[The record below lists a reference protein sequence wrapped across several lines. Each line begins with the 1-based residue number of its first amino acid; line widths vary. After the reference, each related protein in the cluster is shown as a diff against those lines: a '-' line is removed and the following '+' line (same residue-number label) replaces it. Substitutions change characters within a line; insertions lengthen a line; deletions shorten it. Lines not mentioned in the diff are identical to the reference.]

1 MIIQDEDKNVRSSFR
16 IVYNI
21 SISFLFCYSC
31 NFVPCIFLNAGFLTV
46 YTILGG
52 LFDTT
57 EEADR
62 DTKQETA
69 FR

>member
-1 MIIQDEDKNVRSSFR
+1 M
-16 IVYNI
+16 
-21 SISFLFCYSC
+21 
-31 NFVPCIFLNAGFLTV
+31 CILLYVAFLTV
-46 YTILGG
+46 YTFLGG